1 MAVIRSDSIEG
12 IISILAKSN
21 TIDLKQSNGTNRIS
35 LTSTGATVNGTLV
48 ATEFSGSGASLTSI
62 PAGQLTGNVSDGN
75 IPSFTSSKLTG
86 ALPGGVK
93 LSDAQFNTSFGTNAG
108 DSFSGTSATANTLF
122 GYDAGTGLTSG
133 DENTVYGANS
143 FKNAT
148 TVGKISAFGYSALR
162 DNTSGTFN
170 TASGHNAL
178 LKNQGGSHN
187 TALGASALE
196 ENVSGNSNTALGEL
210 SGKNST
216 GSSNVFIGTGSA
228 LSNTSGDNNI
238 IIGTSASSS
247 STTVSNEITMGDS
260 NITKFRV
267 PGINV
272 ILKDNG
278 GTPTEGHVLTVDS
291 SGEASFAVGGVTN
304 NIAIAY
310 AVAIG

>member
-12 IISILAKSN
+12 ILSVLAKSN
-21 TIDLKQSNGTNRIS
+21 TIDFKQSNGTNRIS
-35 LTSTGATVNGTLV
+35 LTSTGATVNGTLI

-62 PAGQLTGNVSDGN
+62 PAAQLSGSVSDGN

-93 LSDAQFNTSFGTNAG
+93 LSDAQYNTSFGTNAG
-108 DSFSGTSATANTLF
+108 DSFTGTDAVGNTLF
-122 GYDAGTGLTSG
+122 GYDAGTAFTSG
-133 DENTVYGANS
+133 DENTSFGAYS
-143 FKNAT
+143 LKTAT
-148 TVGKISAFGYSALR
+148 TVGKLSAFGYNALR

-170 TASGHNAL
+170 TATGHNAL
-178 LKNQGGSHN
+178 LKTQGGSHN
-187 TALGASALE
+187 TALGAAALQ

-210 SGKNST
+210 SGQNAT
-216 GSSNVFIGTGSA
+216 GSDNVFIGTGAA

-238 IIGTSASSS
+238 IIGKSATS
-247 STTVSNEITMGDS
+247 STTTISNEITLGDA

-278 GTPTEGHVLTVDS
+278 GSPTEGHVLTVDS
-291 SGEASFAVGGVTN
+291 SGEASFSVGGVTN